1 MNVVRNEIRTGL
13 LVLFSLA
20 VLVGALIYLGAPG
33 VFTKQKEFAIY
44 FDNAAGIKLGTPV
57 MLAGRKVG
65 QVIAIDSPVPAAER
79 PLIVDE
85 KGKPRNLESRVTV
98 RVDADARIYNDIKVA
113 LANYTFISE
122 PVIDFTEGVES
133 SGLAPGKKHFV
144 GERPA
149 GLVNV
154 GLQILDRIDPV
165 VDQLNKTLKS
175 LEETANNLTKVT
187 DEGADFQKALEEI
200 RKVAAN
206 LNEVTAS
213 SGPLTRA
220 LNAIENTAGKD
231 GEIAKAVADFRKLVA
246 PDSDLAKTLA
256 NAEKFTRDLNGN
268 KDVPAM
274 VKNLRTA
281 SDRLNVA
288 IASLQKDFGQ
298 VADNLEQAS
307 DTVKRQP
314 WRLIWPST
322 KKYPEEQAQRKPK
335 AKPTPTPPPK
345 RRR

>member
-20 VLVGALIYLGAPG
+20 VLVGVLIYLGAPG
-33 VFTKQKEFAIY
+33 VFTKQKEFGIY

-65 QVIAIDSPVPAAER
+65 QVIEIDSPVSAAER
-79 PLIVDE
+79 PHEVDE
-85 KGKPRNLESRVTV
+85 KGKPRNLEARVTV
-98 RVDADARIYNDIKVA
+98 RVDASARIYNDIKVA
-113 LANYTFISE
+113 LASYSFISE
-122 PVIDFTEGVES
+122 PVIDFTEGIES
-133 SGLAPGKKHFV
+133 SGLAPEKKHFV

-175 LEETANNLTKVT
+175 LENTANNLTKVT
-187 DEGADFQKALEEI
+187 DEGADFQRAVAEI
-200 RKVAAN
+200 RKVAVN
-206 LNEVTAS
+206 LTEVTGPT
-213 SGPLTRA
+213 GPLTRA
-220 LNAIENTAGKD
+220 LNAIENTAGKE
-231 GEIAKAVADFRKLVA
+231 GEIAKAVDDFRRLIG
-246 PDSDLAKTLA
+246 PEGDLAKTLA

-268 KDVPAM
+268 KDVQA
-274 VKNLRTA
+274 VLKNLRGA
-281 SDRLNVA
+281 SDRLNTA
-288 IASLQKDFGQ
+288 ISSLQKDFGA
-298 VADNLEQAS
+298 VAENLEQAS

-322 KKYPEEQAQRKPK
+322 KKYPEDQPPSKR
-335 AKPTPTPPPK
+335 KPTPTPAPK
-345 RRR
+345 RRK